1 MKDVRQ
7 YNKQRGSCK
16 FATEGK
22 AHPKSYILDLRQKK
36 EQFPVIAN
44 LVVTKQLPIKCSRVG
59 VPVLLTDKL
68 DAEKWVRL

>member
-22 AHPKSYILDLRQKK
+22 AHPKSHILDLRQKK
-36 EQFPVIAN
+36 EEFPVIAN
-44 LVVTKQLPIKCSRVG
+44 LVVTKQLPIKCS
-59 VPVLLTDKL
+59 
-68 DAEKWVRL
+68 